1 MSGRIEDYALIGDL
15 QTAALIG
22 RDGSVDWLC
31 LPRFDS
37 PSCFA
42 ALLGE
47 QRHGSWRLAPAGAGP
62 CDARRYRGDSLVLES
77 EWHTAT
83 GSVRVTDFMPQRDK
97 VPRLVRIVEGL
108 TGSVEM
114 RGELRLSFNY
124 GRIDPWVR
132 RTGHHRVAVAG
143 PDSAWLRVPPG
154 VHTYGADG
162 TTVSDFTVTA
172 GRRVA
177 FLLTWQPSHLQS
189 TPNTDP
195 DQALAATLGRWQDWA
210 GSFRYRGEWRDPVLR
225 SLITLKALAY
235 APTGGIVAAPT
246 AALPELIGGTRNW
259 DYRFCWLRDS
269 SMTLSALLRG
279 GFREEAAAW
288 RQWLLRAIAGD
299 PRDLQTMY
307 GVAGERVVT
316 ETEAGWLP
324 GYEESRPVR
333 FGNAAVAQLQL
344 DVYGEVVDTL
354 HLALLAGIPMER
366 HVWGLL
372 RALMGYL
379 EHHWQEPDE
388 GLWEFRSAR
397 RHFVHSKVM
406 AWVAADRAVKLAEA
420 TGLPAPVERWRA
432 MRDAVHADVCANGYD
447 RRRGTFVQHYG
458 GTELDAATLF
468 VVKSGFLPPDDPR
481 VVRTVDAVRAGLDHG
496 GFVRRYNGVR
506 QGRSG
511 GRAGGRARG
520 DGRTEAV
527 RAAAGGPGP
536 AGGPV
541 RADGLPGGEGAF
553 LACSFWLAD
562 ALVATGRRDEAKE
575 LFTRVVAIANDL
587 GLLAEEWDPL
597 ESRQLGNMPQAF
609 THVALVN
616 TAFTL
621 AEPPPGS

>member
-47 QRHGSWRLAPAGAGP
+47 QHHGSWRLAPAGAGP
-62 CDARRYRGDSLVLES
+62 CGSRKYRGDSLVLES
-77 EWHTAT
+77 EWQTAT
-83 GSVRVTDFMPQRDK
+83 GSVRVTDFMPHRDK

-316 ETEAGWLP
+316 ETEARWLP
-324 GYEESRPVR
+324 GYEGSRPVR

-379 EHHWQEPDE
+379 EQHWQEPDE
-388 GLWEFRSAR
+388 GLWEFRSTR

-406 AWVAADRAVKLAEA
+406 AWVAADRAVRLAEA

-458 GTELDAATLF
+458 GQELDAATLF

-496 GFVRRYNGVR
+496 GFVRRYNGL
-506 QGRSG
+506 RSG
-511 GRAGGRARG
+511 HHGGQAAGRAGA
-520 DGRTEAV
+520 DGPDGSVT
-527 RAAAGGPGP
+527 

-562 ALVATGRRDEAKE
+562 ALVATGRRDEARE
-575 LFTRVVAIANDL
+575 LFTRVVALANDL
-587 GLLAEEWDPL
+587 GLLAEEWDPV
-597 ESRQLGNMPQAF
+597 EGRQLGNMPQAF

-621 AEPPPGS
+621 AEPAPGD